1 MKTPARKIFFQWDF
15 HEALLVKQEF
25 TLALIKK
32 ELQKNSH
39 TLKVIILKEHM
50 PWGVG
55 VGFFFYVRLC
65 AQQTSKTIQNVQSLG
80 REEANDGSGFK
91 KNNLKNL
98 V

>member
-50 PWGVG
+50 PWGGG
-55 VGFFFYVRLC
+55 VFFLVRLC
-65 AQQTSKTIQNVQSLG
+65 AQQTSKTIQNVQSL
-80 REEANDGSGFK
+80 RTEEANDGSRFK